1 MTELGAAV
9 AIQTARL
16 ILRSPLPEDAKV
28 IARLANSPAVAKETF
43 ALPHPFSSDDA
54 RAWINGRDGHRFVV
68 ENRDSG
74 QLFGCIEIFQHDEDW
89 ELGLWLGRAHWNQG
103 IGTEALA
110 ALGPHA
116 LIDLGLKRLTA
127 PVFAEHGAGLRLLE
141 KAGFARVGERIDY
154 LEHRGGKRN
163 VVWFVLGLEH
173 LPARAS

>member
-1 MTELGAAV
+1 MTESGEAV
-9 AIQTARL
+9 ALQTARL
-16 ILRSPLPEDAKV
+16 TLRPPLPEDAKG

-54 RAWINGRDGHRFVV
+54 RAWIEGRDGHRFVI
-68 ENRDSG
+68 EDKESG
-74 QLFGCIEIFQHDEDW
+74 QVLGCVEIFLHEEDW
-89 ELGLWLGRAHWNQG
+89 ELGLWLGRPHWNQG
-103 IGTEALA
+103 LGTEALV

-116 LIDLGLKRLTA
+116 LIDLGLRRLTA

-141 KAGFARVGERIDY
+141 KAGFARVGERVEY